1 MDTAQFETLKLMQ
14 EKRRKLESLDQ
25 KKKAITKNMNKEI
38 EAAKDKLD
46 FHTFNTKDELDFYT
60 LNAKDVKD
68 EMEKRLAFKRT
79 SLIGLKVVFAL
90 LAVAAMLAGGG
101 FYSADKNVIAYSLIF
116 GGIAFLVIS
125 FKLVGVIC
133 KKKNDSRV
141 AKIEA
146 EFAPLIKEAEEKD
159 AEAKKRFE
167 EKDAEAKKLFAE
179 ACNEINDR
187 ISVKYAEK
195 LRGCDEEIKQ
205 CRAEY
210 YKIKIISDKDFQ
222 KNPKIIEKIIDL
234 MESGRADTVKEALNA
249 IDNEEREILNQ
260 KSREESEILNQKSR
274 TPGTLYIQVDAY
286 INEVFIDGQSYGAI
300 SKPYGTIKLNPGL
313 HNILVICKAGGMYIE
328 SQARQFNMEGDGK
341 LFYKFYPGS
350 SPVVMF
356 KECSNASFT

>member
-1 MDTAQFETLKLMQ
+1 MDTTQFETLKQMQ
-14 EKRRKLESLDQ
+14 KMRQSLKSLDHN
-25 KKKAITKNMNKEI
+25 KNVIIKDMNKEI
-38 EAAKDKLD
+38 EAAE
-46 FHTFNTKDELDFYT
+46 DELDFYT
-60 LNAKDVKD
+60 LNAEDVKD

-79 SLIGLKVVFAL
+79 SLIGLKVVFVL

-101 FYSADKNVIAYSLIF
+101 FYSADKKVIAYSLIF

-141 AKIEA
+141 AEIKA

-159 AEAKKRFE
+159 AEAE
-167 EKDAEAKKLFAE
+167 KLFAE

-195 LRGCDEEIKQ
+195 LRECDEKIKR

-210 YKIKIISDKDFQ
+210 DKIKIVSDKEFQ
-222 KNPKIIEKIIDL
+222 KNPKIIEKIIGL

-249 IDNEEREILNQ
+249 IDNEEREIH
-260 KSREESEILNQKSR
+260 NQKSR
-274 TPGTLYIQVDAY
+274 TPGTLYIQVDSY

-300 SKPYGTIKLNPGL
+300 SKPYGTIMLNPGL

-328 SQARQFNMEGDGK
+328 SRARQFNMEGDGE

-356 KECSNASFT
+356 KECSNTSFT

>member
-1 MDTAQFETLKLMQ
+1 MDTAQFETLKLMR

-38 EAAKDKLD
+38 EAAKG
-46 FHTFNTKDELDFYT
+46 ELDFYT

-79 SLIGLKVVFAL
+79 SLVGLKVVFAL

-141 AKIEA
+141 AEIKA

-159 AEAKKRFE
+159 AEAKKLLE
-167 EKDAEAKKLFAE
+167 EKGAEAKKLFAE

-210 YKIKIISDKDFQ
+210 DKIKIVSDKELN

-249 IDNEEREILNQ
+249 IDNEEKEILI
-260 KSREESEILNQKSR
+260 KKSR

-328 SQARQFNMEGDGK
+328 SRARQFNMEGDGE